1 MTLTVTS
8 PSSELIEFAPGVID
22 KYNTDELDQITVVRQ
37 CNFRM
42 SKARSDWQCE
52 VVRLKLLLD
61 RQDEAEGVAP
71 GKGNDHAVSRFWDGA
86 RSGDFGDALKEM
98 ADNGNRMTVNRWQ
111 EANDAATKLLGSG
124 VTHVTPALPLQSAL
138 EQGFSFRVLD
148 AFSSAPEPAQESL
161 RLLLDVDG
169 GFSQRHVEYIT
180 RLHSKFSDR
189 VDELNEGILAGAFK
203 RPHTIADLM
212 DEWETQRR
220 EQEAREQALAEAA
233 ALQEAEKNE
242 DEAESYEPEVESE
255 PHIGDQPKP
264 EDVTV
269 RRSPSKAW
277 YQSPT
282 GKSKVEEVV
291 GDLGKPLSDLISSLA
306 ELSKRL
312 DDQFAHSSQ
321 MHNYAE
327 FWAGYDR
334 FFYTE
339 STHRCKWGRSGR
351 LERMKKLR
359 SQMREIAGKL
369 DVYISAS
376 TPPEEIEYPE
386 V

>member
-1 MTLTVTS
+1 MTITPTS
-8 PSSELIEFAPGVID
+8 PSSELEAFAPGVIG
-22 KYNTDELDQITVVRQ
+22 KYSADELDQITAVRQ
-37 CNFRM
+37 CNFKM

-52 VVRLKLLLD
+52 VVRLKLMLD
-61 RQDEAEGVAP
+61 KQDETEGLVATGQGGQQP
-71 GKGNDHAVSRFWDGA
+71 SRFWDGA
-86 RSGDFGDALKEM
+86 RAGHFGPDLQDIAERNDRKKITRL
-98 ADNGNRMTVNRWQ
+98 VW
-111 EANDAATKLLGSG
+111 ANDAAAKLLGSC
-124 VTHVTPALPLQSAL
+124 VANATHDLPLQSAL
-138 EQGFSFRVLD
+138 DQGFSFRVLD
-148 AFSSAPEPAQESL
+148 GFSSAPEPVQESL

-189 VDELNEGILAGAFK
+189 VDELNDGILAGAFR
-203 RPHTIADLM
+203 RPHAIADLM
-212 DEWETQRR
+212 VEWDAQRR
-220 EQEAREQALAEAA
+220 EQEAREQSLAEAA
-233 ALQEAEKNE
+233 ALQEAERNE
-242 DEAESYEPEVESE
+242 DAAAHYEPEVESE
-255 PHIGDQPKP
+255 PHIGDQPEP

-291 GDLGKPLSDLISSLA
+291 GELGKPLPELISSLA

-339 STHRCKWGRSGR
+339 STHRARWGRGGR
-351 LERMKKLR
+351 LERMRKLR
-359 SQMREIAGKL
+359 SQMKEIAGKL

-376 TPPEEIEYPE
+376 APPEGIEYPE
-386 V
+386 E